1 MAQKTKHIAV
11 FRLSAMGDVAM
22 TVPVILALI
31 KQHPE
36 VKITVVSRSFFKP
49 IFEQI
54 PEINFLSVHTH
65 HRHKGFL
72 GIFRLYRDLKALG
85 VDEIADLHNVLRSK
99 MIRFLFRM
107 QGKKTAFTDKGREEK
122 KQLTRLQ
129 IKTIAPLKTMTQR
142 HVETFKQL
150 GYTIHFDSSWHL
162 PKQTLS
168 RAVSELTGAKTR
180 PWIGIAPFAQHAA
193 KTYPIDLMQQVIE
206 GLAHQNVQ
214 VFLLGGGRHE
224 AEILEK
230 MAQMGSNV
238 KNMANKVSFEHEL
251 ELISN
256 LDLIVSMDSGN
267 AHLAALYGVDTI
279 TIWGATHPF
288 AGFAPYGQP
297 DENCLVADREQ
308 FPFLPTSIYGN
319 RVVPGY
325 EDAMR
330 TITPTQILQKINSNL
345 NKAIGI

>member
-1 MAQKTKHIAV
+1 MGQRIKHIAV
-11 FRLSAMGDVAM
+11 IRLSAMGDVAM
-22 TVPVILALI
+22 TVPVVLALI

-36 VKITVVSRSFFKP
+36 VKITVVSRPFFKP

-54 PEINFLSVHTH
+54 PGVNFLSVHTH
-65 HRHKGFL
+65 HRHKGLL

-99 MIRFLFRM
+99 IIRFLFRM

-129 IKTIAPLKTMTQR
+129 SKTISPLQPMTLR
-142 HVETFKQL
+142 HVDTFQKL
-150 GYTIHFDSSWHL
+150 GYFLDFAPRFILAPQNISRTVHEITG
-162 PKQTLS
+162 PK
-168 RAVSELTGAKTR
+168 VK
-180 PWIGIAPFAQHAA
+180 PWIGIAPFAQHAS

-206 GLAHQNVQ
+206 GLAKENVQ
-214 VFLLGGGRHE
+214 VFLLGGGRNE

-230 MAQMGSNV
+230 MTALGTNS

-256 LDLIVSMDSGN
+256 LDLMVSMDSGN

-279 TIWGATHPF
+279 TLWGATHPF

-297 DENCLVADREQ
+297 LENCLTSDREQ

-330 TITPTQILQKINSNL
+330 TITPAQILQKINSNL

>member
-1 MAQKTKHIAV
+1 
-11 FRLSAMGDVAM
+11 MGDVAM
-22 TVPVILALI
+22 TVPVLLALT

-36 VKITVVSRSFFKP
+36 VRITVVSRPFFKP

-54 PEINFLSVHTH
+54 PSVNFLSVHTH
-65 HRHKGFL
+65 HRHKGLL

-85 VDEIADLHNVLRSK
+85 VDEIADLHNVLRAK
-99 MIRFLFRM
+99 IIRFLFRI

-129 IKTIAPLKTMTQR
+129 SKTITPLQPMTHR
-142 HVETFKQL
+142 HVTTFANL
-150 GYTIHFDSSWHL
+150 GYPLDFTSFYSL
-162 PKQTLS
+162 APQRLS
-168 RAVSELTGAKTR
+168 RSVVEITGTKSK
-180 PWIGIAPFAQHAA
+180 PWIGIAPFAQHAS
-193 KTYPIDLMQQVIE
+193 KTYPLDLMQQVIAE
-206 GLAHQNVQ
+206 LAQKEVQ
-214 VFLLGGGRHE
+214 IFLFGGGRHE

-230 MAQMGSNV
+230 LTHLGATI

-256 LDLIVSMDSGN
+256 LDMMLSMDSGN

-279 TIWGATHPF
+279 TLWGATHPY

-297 DENCLVADREQ
+297 EDNCLISDRERY
-308 FPFLPTSIYGN
+308 PFLPTSIYGN

-330 TITPTQILQKINSNL
+330 TITPAQILQKINSNL